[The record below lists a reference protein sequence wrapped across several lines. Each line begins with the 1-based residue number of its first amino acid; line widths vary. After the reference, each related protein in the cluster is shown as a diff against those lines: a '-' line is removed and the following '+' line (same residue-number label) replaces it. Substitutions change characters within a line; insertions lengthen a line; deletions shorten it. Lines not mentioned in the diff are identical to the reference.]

1 MTRLAPAAFLVVA
14 LVLAAA
20 PTTGHAQAPTEQEIR
35 ESQQRLEQIRRERV
49 QLRNEMETIRTRVHD
64 ISSELSNLQQQVN
77 ASASLLTE
85 LEFQV
90 TQRETQMLENT
101 RNLLRTQDR
110 LAERK
115 ALLQRRLRDIYRR
128 GPLHDAEV
136 MLTARS
142 FADLINRYRYLLLVA
157 RRDRSLVSEVSRLE
171 DQLVIRERALRR
183 DLDEL
188 RRVRAEKEEEYSRLS
203 SLETEQERA
212 LASVRERE
220 RSTAARIE
228 RLARDEQRLS
238 SLITDLERRRR
249 EAERLAAERR
259 RAAGASAR
267 PTASTLSTSDLGNLG
282 WPVDGQV
289 VYRFGRASQPNGTVI
304 RWNGVGIGAEA
315 GTPVRTVEAGTVVMA
330 GPFEGYGP
338 TVVVSHGGGYYS
350 LYLYLR
356 DVSVAE
362 GDEVTRS
369 QVVGTVGGES
379 TPEGAH
385 IEFQIRAPGGQAV
398 DPLGWLQSRS
408 GG

>member
-1 MTRLAPAAFLVVA
+1 MTRRAAAALVLLLSALLAAPAA
-14 LVLAAA
+14 
-20 PTTGHAQAPTEQEIR
+20 AQAPTDQEIR
-35 ESQQRLEQIRRERV
+35 ASQQRLEQIRRESAE
-49 QLRNEMETIRTRVHD
+49 LRQEMQEIRTRVHD
-64 ISSELSNLQQQVN
+64 ISAELSNLQQQVN

-90 TQRETQMLENT
+90 AQREAQVLENT

-115 ALLQRRLRDIYRR
+115 ALLQRRLRDIYKR
-128 GPLHDAEV
+128 GPLHATEV

-142 FADLINRYRYLLLVA
+142 FSDLINRYRYLLLVA
-157 RRDRSLVSEVSRLE
+157 RRDRSLLTEVTRLE
-171 DQLVIRERALRR
+171 DQLTVRERALRR
-183 DLDEL
+183 RLDEL
-188 RRVRAEKEEEYSRLS
+188 RSLQAEKETEYERLSGLESQQELALSRVRAL
-203 SLETEQERA
+203 
-212 LASVRERE
+212 E

-228 RLARDEQRLS
+228 QLARDEQRLS

-259 RAAGASAR
+259 RAAGAAAAAPSASAL
-267 PTASTLSTSDLGNLG
+267 TTTHLGNLG
-282 WPVDGQV
+282 WPVDGNV
-289 VYRFGRASQPNGTVI
+289 IYRFGRDTQPNGTVI
-304 RWNGVGIGAEA
+304 RWNGLGIGAAA
-315 GTPVRTVEAGTVVMA
+315 GTPVRSVEAGTVVMA

-338 TVVVSHGGGYYS
+338 TVIVSHGGGYYS

-398 DPLGWLQSRS
+398 DPLAWLRGRA